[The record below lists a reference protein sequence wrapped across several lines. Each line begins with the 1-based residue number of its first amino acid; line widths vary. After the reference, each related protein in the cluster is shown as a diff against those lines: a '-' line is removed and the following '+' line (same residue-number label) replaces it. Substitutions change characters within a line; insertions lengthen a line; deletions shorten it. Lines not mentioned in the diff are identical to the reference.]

1 MRRANST
8 RGTGVRLT
16 LTQQVALLS
25 AVPMLV
31 LGFALAHVLQAQIL
45 GRTLAEE
52 TRAARLI
59 AHIGIQPELTRREVS
74 EGLDPAQIRDLDRQ
88 LRTAAVKHDLARI
101 KIWNAHHTVIYS
113 DDHSLIGRT
122 LEPSDDLEA
131 ALAGHPQEAAIVN
144 PRPHT
149 ETAGEVGL
157 GTLIEVYV
165 PLRFSARGLPAGAFE
180 MYLSYRPVAGAI
192 TRDHREI
199 AFLLAGGLL
208 LLWLVLY
215 RIVAGASRRLL
226 AQAVEND
233 RLARYDR
240 LTGLANRTLFNERL
254 EGALQ
259 AHESAPAVLLA
270 DVEGFKEINN
280 TLGNDTGDKVLR
292 SVARRLDGGLDGVAL
307 VARIGNDEFA
317 MLCDQLP
324 VAAQKPSRARC
335 SANSR
340 RRSCSTA
347 SR

>member
-1 MRRANST
+1 
-8 RGTGVRLT
+8 T

-25 AVPMLV
+25 VVPMLI
-31 LGFALAHVLQAQIL
+31 LGFVLARVLQAQML

-59 AHIGIQPELTRREVS
+59 AHIGIQPELTPREVS
-74 EGLDPAQIRDLDRQ
+74 EGLDATKIGDLDRQ

-101 KIWNAHHTVIYS
+101 KIWNARHMVIYS

-122 LEPSDDLEA
+122 LEPSDDLED
-131 ALAGHPQEAAIVN
+131 ALDGHPREAVIVN
-144 PRPHT
+144 PRLHS

-165 PLRFSARGLPAGAFE
+165 PLRFSSRGLPAGVFE

-192 TRDHREI
+192 ARDRREI
-199 AFLLAGGLL
+199 AFLIAGGLL

-215 RIVAGASRRLL
+215 RIVAGASRRLR

-254 EGALQ
+254 EAAL
-259 AHESAPAVLLA
+259 AAREGSGAPAVLVA
-270 DVEGFKEINN
+270 DIEGFKEINN

-292 SVARRLDGGLDGVAL
+292 SVALRLDGGLDGVTV
-307 VARIGNDEFA
+307 VARVGNDEFA
-317 MLCDQLP
+317 MLCDHLP
-324 VAAQKPSRARC
+324 DGGADGVARAVQRELE
-335 SANSR
+335 APLVLNGV
-340 RRSCSTA
+340 
-347 SR
+347 